1 MKKSRSENNP
11 NSNEPFFST
20 GYKSNPINSIVWSS
34 GRSISYQF
42 YFVEY
47 VIEFETQVSIENEGN
62 ILTVGYD
69 QLGYGTTTITA
80 YDEIYLTSP
89 PVFLPPA
96 PLGNQIFGSQIEAS
110 ILDVSINSI
119 TFSIGGTMINVKNS
133 DENMIS
139 TTKTIRITRKDKKIG
154 KQLFGYGVV
163 VGGFSNALTLMQFA
177 STIIQTGLRNTNWG
191 EMIP

>member
-1 MKKSRSENNP
+1 
-11 NSNEPFFST
+11 
-20 GYKSNPINSIVWSS
+20 
-34 GRSISYQF
+34 
-42 YFVEY
+42 
-47 VIEFETQVSIENEGN
+47 
-62 ILTVGYD
+62 
-69 QLGYGTTTITA
+69 
-80 YDEIYLTSP
+80 
-89 PVFLPPA
+89 VFLPPA

-119 TFSIGGTMINVKNS
+119 TSSIGGTMINVKNS